1 MCAGVNTTVLDVI
14 TNILAKDVFQHRDS
28 NLFYL
33 VLQLTDTNPSQ
44 QGLTRKTLNL
54 DQKSLMVD
62 YIPCQEWFDTRFILR
77 LKTGT
82 EVKIFLSVLMEDRD
96 FVMVRLGDTTD
107 SQSVVRLVLA
117 MFDLEEAQANKY
129 SLFEEILNKN
139 YARRLEDHEVPARL
153 MSKWNEEAGGTPN
166 SYVFRLKLNP
176 HYYNLK
182 LISYNKQTSI

>member
-1 MCAGVNTTVLDVI
+1 MTTSVLDVI
-14 TNILAKDVFQHRDS
+14 SNILAKDVFQHRDS

-62 YIPCQEWFDTRFILR
+62 YVPCQEWFDTRFILR

-96 FVMVRLGDTTD
+96 FVMVRLSDTTN
-107 SQSVVRLVLA
+107 SQTVVRLLLA
-117 MFDLEEAQANKY
+117 MFELEEAQSNKY

-139 YARRLEDHEVPARL
+139 YARRLADHEIPARYCL
-153 MSKWNEEAGGTPN
+153 PIPA
-166 SYVFRLKLNP
+166 VRCIF
-176 HYYNLK
+176 
-182 LISYNKQTSI
+182 

>member
-1 MCAGVNTTVLDVI
+1 MCVGVTSTVLEVI

-62 YIPCQEWFDTRFILR
+62 YVPCQEWFDTRFLLR

-96 FVMVRLGDTTD
+96 FVMVRLSDTTD
-107 SQSVVRLVLA
+107 SQTTVRLVLA
-117 MFDLEEAQANKY
+117 MFDQEETQPNKY

-139 YARRLEDHEVPARL
+139 YSRRLADNEIPAKYFHHFFHKFPLKRI
-153 MSKWNEEAGGTPN
+153 SCQTGG
-166 SYVFRLKLNP
+166 
-176 HYYNLK
+176 
-182 LISYNKQTSI
+182 QMD